1 MMACPRRN
9 RGLSPWCRRVAP
21 LPGDLGR
28 FQLLISP
35 GPDEVDAEREGYSSA
50 FHAICT
56 DCVSVTEIPETRYAT
71 GRDGTYIAY
80 QVVGDGPRDLIYVP
94 NWASP
99 IDLIWEH
106 PTFANF
112 LRRLASF
119 SRLVLFDKRG
129 SGSSDHVSF
138 DALATLEDWTDDIVS
153 VMDAVGSD
161 RAAIV
166 GAMTGVPIVTLFAA
180 TYPERVSALV
190 LVNPV
195 RAVAYDQGSEL
206 DAVAFDREMTAF
218 KHSWGTEDVVQILAP
233 TMEDDRAFSRWLA
246 RFCRVGNPPTMAT
259 AVMRAQLLS
268 DLRGV
273 LPVVQAPTLV
283 VQRSRPSGFGSK
295 AQARLLAEEI
305 RGARF
310 VEVPGD
316 DLLPYV
322 GETTELLDEI
332 ESFLTGHRP
341 EVRSDRVLATV
352 LFTDIVDSTR
362 RMSELGDRRWRD
374 LLDSHD
380 RETSSEIEHF
390 RGKLITTTGDGVLA
404 TFDGPGRAIH
414 CAAAIGRAAERL
426 GLNIRAGL
434 HTGEIEVIDNH
445 IGGIAVHIA
454 ARIVALATSSEVL
467 VSATVP
473 PLVVGSGI
481 EFEDRGEHQLKGVP
495 GLWRVYTVSS

>member
-1 MMACPRRN
+1 MQNVM
-9 RGLSPWCRRVAP
+9 
-21 LPGDLGR
+21 
-28 FQLLISP
+28 
-35 GPDEVDAEREGYSSA
+35 GYSSA

-56 DCVSVTEIPETRYAT
+56 DCISVTEIPETRYAT

-99 IDLIWEH
+99 
-106 PTFANF
+106 

-206 DAVAFDREMTAF
+206 DAAAFDREMTAF

-259 AVMRAQLLS
+259 AVMRA
-268 DLRGV
+268 
-273 LPVVQAPTLV
+273 
-283 VQRSRPSGFGSK
+283 
-295 AQARLLAEEI
+295 
-305 RGARF
+305 
-310 VEVPGD
+310 
-316 DLLPYV
+316 
-322 GETTELLDEI
+322 
-332 ESFLTGHRP
+332 
-341 EVRSDRVLATV
+341 
-352 LFTDIVDSTR
+352 
-362 RMSELGDRRWRD
+362 
-374 LLDSHD
+374 
-380 RETSSEIEHF
+380 
-390 RGKLITTTGDGVLA
+390 
-404 TFDGPGRAIH
+404 
-414 CAAAIGRAAERL
+414 
-426 GLNIRAGL
+426 
-434 HTGEIEVIDNH
+434 
-445 IGGIAVHIA
+445 
-454 ARIVALATSSEVL
+454 
-467 VSATVP
+467 
-473 PLVVGSGI
+473 
-481 EFEDRGEHQLKGVP
+481 
-495 GLWRVYTVSS
+495 

>member
-1 MMACPRRN
+1 VITFPSNAE
-9 RGLSPWCRRVAP
+9 LSHRS
-21 LPGDLGR
+21 GDLGR
-28 FQLLISP
+28 FQLPVSHGSDVVVADP
-35 GPDEVDAEREGYSSA
+35 EGHSSA
-50 FHAICT
+50 LYSVCA

-80 QVVGDGPRDLIYVP
+80 QVVGDGPRDLRYVP

-106 PTFANF
+106 PAYANF

-119 SRLVLFDKRG
+119 SRLVIFDKRG

-138 DALATLEDWTDDIVS
+138 DALATLEDWSDDILS
-153 VMDAVGSD
+153 VMDAVGST

-190 LVNPV
+190 LLNPV
-195 RAVAYDQGSEL
+195 RAVAYEDSGL
-206 DAVAFDREMTAF
+206 DTADLDREMTAF
-218 KHSWGTEDVVQILAP
+218 KHAWGTEDVVKVLAP
-233 TMEDDRAFSRWLA
+233 TMEDDRAFSKWLA

-268 DLRGV
+268 DLRRV
-273 LPVVQAPTLV
+273 LPVVQAPTLIV
-283 VQRSRPSGFGSK
+283 TRSHPSGFGSWT
-295 AQARLLAEEI
+295 QARLLADEI
-305 RGARF
+305 PGARF
-310 VEVPGD
+310 VEVPGH

-322 GETTELLDEI
+322 GETNELFEET
-332 ESFLTGHRP
+332 ESFLTGQRP
-341 EVRSDRVLATV
+341 EVLSDRVLATV

-362 RMSELGDRRWRD
+362 RLSELGDRRWRD
-374 LLDSHD
+374 LLDKHH
-380 RETSSEIEHF
+380 REAISEIVHF
-390 RGKLITTTGDGVLA
+390 RGQLIKTMGDGVLA

-414 CAAAIGRAAERL
+414 CAAAIGRAAEGL
-426 GLNIRAGL
+426 GINIRAGL
-434 HTGEIEVIDNH
+434 HTGEIEVMDND

-454 ARIVALATSSEVL
+454 ARIVALATSSDVL
-467 VSATVP
+467 VSASVP

-481 EFEDRGEHQLKGVP
+481 EFDDRGEHELKGVP
-495 GLWRVYTVSS
+495 GLWRVYAVSS